1 MPSEIDSLP
10 VENWDIDTLIIFL
23 RGQDLK
29 FDDDDF
35 EILRREKITGFD
47 FTNMTKEEFERCG
60 LKIGPSK
67 RLVKVAETL
76 KDPSKCSFSYRSLK
90 QVLKEYNSS
99 KILPGT
105 YPLTDEDE
113 EEYTNNK
120 SLPGTYPLKD
130 DDEKLPQSVGKIKL
144 LKSEQE
150 STNDKISILP
160 PLSKKS
166 IGTQTTNF
174 SADQKSL
181 TYLIQG
187 LISRSLSHFPLN
199 EWVFINNTTK
209 GVCRISSVEPRLS
222 SVSLYCE
229 YELGKVYTHHYSP
242 AFSGYPIALKSPFS
256 PSERI
261 ITGLDESKTKF
272 IDNINY
278 VIEFT
283 EMLDFV
289 EPVKS
294 SSNISS
300 SSTAVSSTKTIATQT
315 RPYVED
321 TKELTYIAKG
331 IMFKS
336 ICWFT
341 WDEQEAFRLGK
352 KKGVLRLVSSDPKL
366 AGVTL
371 TCNYQLSKFLC
382 SFQGDIGYPMIV
394 SCSYGSV
401 KTLLTEDKKKIMDN
415 HNYNL
420 TFIS

>member
-1 MPSEIDSLP
+1 DSVNQKLEEKGSIKRKLGEEKENFNLQSKKCRTTITLFCIVEGNEHNAFAININKNKPITPVDEYIHIIVSLP
-10 VENWDIDTLIIFL
+10 ETTKTRQELI
-23 RGQDLK
+23 
-29 FDDDDF
+29 
-35 EILRREKITGFD
+35 
-47 FTNMTKEEFERCG
+47 N
-60 LKIGPSK
+60 
-67 RLVKVAETL
+67 KVAELQKLL
-76 KDPSKCSFSYRSLK
+76 KRSIYGQYDNDRKPKFELSKLMVIIYGDEDMEDRVKKVLGHIACLK

-160 PLSKKS
+160 PLFKKS

-352 KKGVLRLVSSDPKL
+352 KKGILRLFSR
-366 AGVTL
+366 
-371 TCNYQLSKFLC
+371 
-382 SFQGDIGYPMIV
+382 
-394 SCSYGSV
+394 
-401 KTLLTEDKKKIMDN
+401 
-415 HNYNL
+415 
-420 TFIS
+420 